1 MLDNRNRKRPIQV
14 KFFVD
19 EKELSLI
26 KARMAQLGIENMSAY
41 LRQVAIDGYEEKP
54 DFPERRETKNP

>member
-1 MLDNRNRKRPIQV
+1 MPNKADRKRPIQV

-26 KARMAQLGIENMSAY
+26 KARMAQLRIENMSAY
-41 LRQVAIDGYEEKP
+41 LRKMEIDG
-54 DFPERRETKNP
+54 